1 MAYRSKKRR
10 SSRRQRSI
18 QRNPLSPKQK
28 LIAVGGIVAVGGVA
42 AYMLTSGG
50 SAPPPLPPGAG
61 AAGARAAK
69 EAECSAIQTSLLAL
83 RATATPDRTVVTQL
97 EAQLA
102 TCLAQARELGVTV
115 DPSTAN
121 LSTGDTTYQ
130 RIEAWWNEYRA
141 TSEHDPLKRNNIRQE
156 ILNAGAALA
165 ASYADAITQST
176 TTVATTAVAQS
187 IVRALDAAIGRRIC
201 FLNNDR
207 GCGTFGA
214 NEDQPDA
221 KAAQEQDRVIAPL
234 VAVYMQAV
242 AKVGGPSRAI
252 ADADGEKFLAAMLR
266 PCAFWKGYI
275 DAQFAHYR
283 ATDWSDALKRNN
295 TRQTI
300 LRSGRDL
307 TACLQG
313 VFSSA
318 SSFGSL
324 TSLRAVGALTIA
336 AINASIDRWACFLS
350 NQSGCGTFA
359 ANEDQPDVKAQQ
371 ERANTAVPLMALYT
385 NVARALVSRG
395 DVNAF
400 EALVTAKLRVCTFL
414 NDYVGAQFGHYKAT
428 DYSDAL
434 KRNNTRQTILAYG
447 RDMVASLQDAYS
459 TAIGGAAGSS
469 MYAAAI
475 ASGINLLGS
484 GMMLQFQPTSGL
496 GQLMMLTSVPATAT
510 AILSSTTAASSSS
523 AAVLRM
529 VRAVA
534 TVVYTAL
541 DQAITRQLCFLYAQ
555 SGCGTFGA
563 NEDQPDAKA
572 AQEQA
577 ATVTPLFAL
586 YEQIARF
593 MKEQGDLSVVT
604 KLAELKLRPCATAK
618 SFIDGQFGHYK
629 ATEYSD
635 ALKRNN
641 TRGTMLAVGGTLVA
655 CLQNALAMAIGM
667 KNAQSVQLV
676 ANTIISS
683 LDAAMV
689 RRDCYFYDQP
699 GCGRFGVNELHGN
712 DKAADESRVTVQPL
726 IALARQAVTY
736 LAATNAS
743 AETPLM
749 NLLLRSINAGKNFVD
764 GKYGELKATD
774 YSDSVRRNNI
784 RDALIGAGQ
793 QMVAAFRN
801 AKPTTSA
808 GRTLVRS
815 AAQAALTKSR
825 EREACYRAGASGCDR
840 MWGVFVEPAGGDKA
854 NQEAAEIGNPLA
866 ALIADRS
873 ANGLG
878 SFMDE
883 GFAGISGYTWL
894 GLGAVALVGVAA
906 YQSSK
911 KSTRRNKRRRRTS
924 RRLRLTA

>member
-1 MAYRSKKRR
+1 MAYRAKKRR
-10 SSRRQRSI
+10 SSRRTRRSLLK
-18 QRNPLSPKQK
+18 NPLTTKQK
-28 LIAVGGIVAVGGVA
+28 LVGIGGIVVVGGVA
-42 AYMLTSGG
+42 AYALTSG
-50 SAPPPLPPGAG
+50 SSTPTLPPGADP
-61 AAGARAAK
+61 AALRAAK

-83 RATATPDRTVVTQL
+83 RATATPDRAAVTQL

-102 TCLAQARELGVTV
+102 TCLAQARELGAAV
-115 DPSTAN
+115 DASTAN
-121 LSTGDTTYQ
+121 LSTGDATYQ

-165 ASYADAITQST
+165 VSYADAITQST
-176 TTVATTAVAQS
+176 TTAATTAVAQS

-207 GCGTFGA
+207 GCGTFGV
-214 NEDQPDA
+214 NEDQPDV
-221 KAAQEQDRVIAPL
+221 KAQQEQDRVIAPL

-266 PCAFWKGYI
+266 PCTFWKGYI

-283 ATDWSDALKRNN
+283 ATDYSDALKRNN

-313 VFSSA
+313 VFNSA

-324 TSLRAVGALTIA
+324 TSLRAVGALAIA
-336 AINASIDRWACFLS
+336 GINASIDRWACFLS
-350 NQSGCGTFA
+350 NQSGCGTFG

-371 ERANTAVPLMALYT
+371 ERANTAVPLMALYA
-385 NVARALVSRG
+385 NVARALVARG

-400 EALVTAKLRVCTFL
+400 EPLVAAKLRICTFL
-414 NDYVGAQFGHYKAT
+414 NDYVGAQFAHYKAT

-447 RDMVASLQDAYS
+447 RDLVTSLQDAYS

-469 MYAAAI
+469 AYAAAI
-475 ASGINLLGS
+475 ASGVNLLG
-484 GMMLQFQPTSGL
+484 GGLMLQFQQPTSGL
-496 GQLMMLTSVPATAT
+496 GQLMMLTGVPQTALVTATAT
-510 AILSSTTAASSSS
+510 TGTSS
-523 AAVLRM
+523 AAVIRM

-534 TVVYTAL
+534 AVVYAAL

-563 NEDQPDAKA
+563 NEDQPDVKA
-572 AQEQA
+572 QQEQA

-593 MKEQGDLSVVT
+593 MKEQGDLSIVT

-618 SFIDGQFGHYK
+618 SFIDAQFAHYK

-641 TRGTMLAVGGTLVA
+641 TRGTMLAVGATLVA
-655 CLQNALAMAIGM
+655 CLQNALSTAIGM
-667 KNAQSVQLV
+667 KNVQSVQLV
-676 ANTIISS
+676 ANTIISA

-699 GCGRFGVNELHGN
+699 GCGRFGVNEPHGN
-712 DKAADESRVTVQPL
+712 DKSADENRVTVQPL

-736 LAATNAS
+736 LSATNAS

-749 NLLLRSINAGKNFVD
+749 NLLLRSINVGKNFVD
-764 GKYGELKATD
+764 GKFGELKATD

-793 QMVAAFRN
+793 RMVAAFRE
-801 AKPTTSA
+801 ARPTTST
-808 GRTLVRS
+808 GRTLVRT

-840 MWGVFVEPAGGDKA
+840 MWGVFIEPAGGDKA
-854 NQEAAEIGNPLA
+854 NQEAAEIGNPLT

-883 GFAGISGYTWL
+883 GFAGLSGYTWL
-894 GLGAVALVGVAA
+894 GIGAVALVGVAA

-911 KSTRRNKRRRRTS
+911 KSTRRNRRRRRTS